1 MGEGPDYQAAWRRYH
16 DALSWM
22 QGNRELTHYLGWDLV
37 DIANDLID
45 RAYPG
50 LRKGHTPSPATAIVH
65 IAADGEVDYQV
76 TEGARLLIV
85 DERAPGDRVYGVT
98 SRITAADVTALIGS
112 DEVGSQH
119 DDRHPVLAARVIAAQ
134 EGRPHLRL
142 VDDGEGRTDA

>member
-1 MGEGPDYQAAWRRYH
+1 MGEGERYEQAWREYH

-22 QGNRELTHYLGWDLV
+22 QGNRQLNAYLGWNLAA
-37 DIANDLID
+37 IANDLID

-50 LRKGHTPSPATAIVH
+50 LREGRAPSPATAIVH

-76 TEGARLLIV
+76 TEGTRLLVV
-85 DERAPGDRVYGVT
+85 DERAPGDRVYEVT
-98 SRITAADVTALIGS
+98 SRITAADVITLIGA

-134 EGRPHLRL
+134 EGRSHLRL